1 MKKRL
6 VMALLLVVS
15 LILTL
20 SVSALAADE
29 NNNEVIIES
38 FSFEINSDDIM
49 PLRYSI
55 IHSIS
60 ASLDINGNTAN
71 CTGRVT
77 TPEDVYKIQ
86 ITMTLQ
92 TYSGGDWIEHTTWS
106 RTAYNT
112 NDFILAKPSTIGS
125 GSYRVHVVG
134 TVTPYEGSS
143 ETQTATSEPLP

>member
-1 MKKRL
+1 MKKGL
-6 VMALLLVVS
+6 GIVLLV
-15 LILTL
+15 LTL
-20 SVSALAADE
+20 VLFLSTSALANDGSGNE
-29 NNNEVIIES
+29 SIIDNTNIETNNEG
-38 FSFEINSDDIM
+38 IM
-49 PLRYSI
+49 PLRYSLI
-55 IHSIS
+55 STIS

-77 TPEDVYKIQ
+77 TPEEVYKIQ

-134 TVTPYEGSS
+134 TVTPYEGSN